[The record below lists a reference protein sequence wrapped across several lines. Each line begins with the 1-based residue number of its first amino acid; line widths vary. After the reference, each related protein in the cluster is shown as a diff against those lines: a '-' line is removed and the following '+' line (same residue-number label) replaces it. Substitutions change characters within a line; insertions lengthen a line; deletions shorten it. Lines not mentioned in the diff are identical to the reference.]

1 MTSSL
6 YFLLNRQNGGCNKS
20 FYFPFIKHS
29 NDHLE
34 GMLNTEI
41 DSLKEFIKVK
51 PSSASL
57 TTGSATMEEELYDS
71 KVIITDKSM

>member
-1 MTSSL
+1 
-6 YFLLNRQNGGCNKS
+6 
-20 FYFPFIKHS
+20 
-29 NDHLE
+29 
-34 GMLNTEI
+34 MLNTEI